1 MRHLLTLLLTAT
13 LALPLLA
20 GTSHAKQAPPSERKP
35 ETIAAPA
42 AGTPEAAI
50 GDLLRAG
57 LKKNFADYLALL
69 HPEERST
76 EEQRSQKERYEWKRF
91 SQQAAWYAATRE
103 PLTFVIAKRE
113 PQGETKLKV
122 FLVDQKN
129 KNRSPVPV
137 MLVRA
142 DGRWHVWTNSL

>member
-1 MRHLLTLLLTAT
+1 MRRLLTLLLTSA
-13 LALPLLA
+13 LALPLLP

-35 ETIAAPA
+35 ETIQAPA

-57 LKKNFADYLALL
+57 LKKSFADYLAVV
-69 HPEERST
+69 HPDERST

-91 SQQAAWYAATRE
+91 SQQAAWYAATLE

-113 PQGETKLKV
+113 PQGENKVKV
-122 FLVDQKN
+122 FVVDQKN
-129 KNRSPVPV
+129 KGRSPVPV

-142 DGRWHVWTNSL
+142 DGRWLVWTNSL